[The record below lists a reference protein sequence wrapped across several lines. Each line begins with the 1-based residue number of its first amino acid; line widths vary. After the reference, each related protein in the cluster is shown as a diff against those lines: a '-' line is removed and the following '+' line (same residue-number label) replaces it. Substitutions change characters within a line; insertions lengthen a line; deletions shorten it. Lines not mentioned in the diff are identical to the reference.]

1 MAAREHNQRYEAK
14 KKAEGWVRG
23 PRITA
28 DAAEQL
34 RILAF
39 RHRLPPAEVVS
50 RLLLGIGLD
59 VEMPTP
65 PLVRTYFGDVASEE
79 ARAAFQRRE
88 GLSDSEMRDFE
99 SMVAE
104 QRARSH
110 G

>member
-50 RLLLGIGLD
+50 RLLLGVSLD
-59 VEMPTP
+59 ADTPAP

-88 GLSDSEMRDFE
+88 GMSDSEMRDFE
-99 SMVAE
+99 SMAAE
-104 QRARSH
+104 RRAVGH